1 MLRWVRKLCWLMLS
15 LGVSLQAG
23 CFGVTQNPS
32 YFPYL
37 LPTGDIIQTHA
48 KPIGPGY
55 YANFDPHAVRIE
67 VRPLESTDPVR
78 NQHVLIATVYDEKGE
93 PRRDR
98 RVEWLLEG
106 VGNIVEVDESG
117 VFPGRGYKVDNRYA
131 VSYTS
136 YCEHRITRG
145 TADPNDDFMIRPGQ
159 TWCVISSAVEGD
171 SYITAYGPEIFN
183 WNAHKAFVTQHW
195 VDAQWVFPPAAVERV
210 GAEHVLTTNFYHH
223 TDHRPLA
230 NYRARYTVLDGP
242 PALFLP
248 TRTPEAVATSDLSG
262 NASVSLVQ
270 VTPRPGVNR
279 IGIEIIRPPDP
290 TTPSGSGITIGRG
303 ETTVEW
309 RGAQLSLVLAGPPLI
324 AVGQDIPYTITIT
337 NSGQVESGGITVRDP
352 LPEGLQYSHA
362 EPRAIIEGNQLVW
375 TLGALPPGGHHTV
388 QLALRATRPGEVNN
402 CVQMNSFEGFQDQK
416 CVRTQVSA
424 QQLAQ
429 LTVAM
434 SDIPSAPV
442 NTAVT
447 YMITVTNH
455 GTGPATNVTLN
466 AEFDPS
472 MEHQSHASNLTTVIG
487 TLAPGGSKTMPLTL
501 TPKREGRFTT
511 RITATADGNLRS
523 QVGRAL
529 SVQTARLLL
538 SCTGP
543 KAAYVEKTATWTII
557 VANPG
562 DMPLANA
569 VVRAQLP
576 SEVSF
581 QDAPDLGKLMNNE
594 AVWSLGM
601 LGGRAQKTLQL
612 TGRCLRP
619 VLQANLVVIATA
631 DPGLQEQ
638 VNTPLQILGVP
649 ALTMQITKLGDPV
662 PVGGK
667 VTYKISVSNTGTLPA
682 AQVEFVAQLPPQ
694 LKVTNTDGPTIA
706 RISGNQASFPAIEA
720 LQAKQTIMY
729 TIEGQALQPGDVRFH
744 VELRSAALRT
754 FVVKEESTTI
764 FAPGNGNGNS
774 TPPPAPAK

>member
-1 MLRWVRKLCWLMLS
+1 MARCVRNLCWFLLVWA
-15 LGVSLQAG
+15 VSLQPG

-55 YANFDPHAVRIE
+55 YANFDPHAARIE

-78 NQHVLIATVYDEKGE
+78 NQRVLIATVYDEKGE

-117 VFPGRGYKVDNRYA
+117 IFPGRGYKVDNKYA

-145 TADPNDDFMIRPGQ
+145 TPDPNDDFVIRPGQ

-171 SYITAYGPEIFN
+171 TYVTAYGPEIFN
-183 WNAHKAFVTQHW
+183 WNAQKSLVTQHW
-195 VDAQWVFPPAAVERV
+195 VDAQWVFPPPAVERV
-210 GAEHVLTTNFYHH
+210 GAEHALTTNFFHH

-230 NYRARYTVLDGP
+230 NYRVRYAVLDGP

-248 TRTPEAVATSDLSG
+248 ARAPEAVAISDLSG
-262 NASVSLVQ
+262 NASASLVQ

-279 IGIEIIRPPDP
+279 IGIEVIRPPDP

-309 RGAQLSLVLAGPPLI
+309 RGAQLSLGLTGPPVI
-324 AVGQDIPYTITIT
+324 AVGQDIPYTITIS
-337 NSGQVESGGITVRDP
+337 NSGQVESGGITLRDP

-362 EPRAIIEGNQLVW
+362 EPRAILEGNQLVW
-375 TLGALPPGGHHTV
+375 TLGLLPPGGHHVV
-388 QLALRATRPGEVNN
+388 QLALRATRPGVVNN

-416 CVRTQVSA
+416 CVQTQVSA

-429 LTVAM
+429 LTVTM
-434 SDIPSAPV
+434 NDIPSAPV
-442 NTAVT
+442 NSSVT
-447 YMITVTNH
+447 YMITVTNS
-455 GTGPATNVTLN
+455 GSGPATNVKLN
-466 AEFDPS
+466 AEFDPA
-472 MEHQSHASNLTTVIG
+472 MEHQSHASTLTTVVG
-487 TLAPGGSKTMPLTL
+487 TLAPGESKTMPLTL
-501 TPKREGRFTT
+501 TPRREGRFTT
-511 RITATADGNLRS
+511 RVTATADGNLRS
-523 QVGRAL
+523 QVERTL
-529 SVQTARLLL
+529 TVQNARLLL
-538 SCTGP
+538 SSTGP
-543 KAAYVEKTATWTII
+543 KAAYVDKTATWTII

-562 DMPLANA
+562 DLPLGNA

-576 SEVSF
+576 PEVSF
-581 QDAPDLGKLMNNE
+581 QDATELGKVMNNE
-594 AVWSLGM
+594 VVWSLGA
-601 LGGRAQKTLQL
+601 LGGRAQKTVQV

-619 VLQANLVVIATA
+619 ATLATLAVIATA
-631 DPGLQEQ
+631 DPALQEQ

-649 ALTMQITKLGDPV
+649 AFSMQITKLGDPA

-667 VTYKISVSNTGTLPA
+667 VTYKVLVSNTGTLPA
-682 AQVEFVAQLPPQ
+682 SQVELVAQLPAQ

-706 RISGNQASFPAIEA
+706 QISGNQVSFPHIEA
-720 LQAKQTIMY
+720 LQAKQTITY
-729 TIEGQALQPGDVRFH
+729 TVEAQALAPGDVRFRA
-744 VELRSAALRT
+744 ELRSTALRT

-764 FAPGNGNGNS
+764 FAPANGNG
-774 TPPPAPAK
+774 TPPPPAK